1 MREFN
6 GKRYWLVGASEGL
19 GKALALKLSRMGVR
33 VVLSA
38 RNADKLH
45 ELAAELPGPSEVV
58 PMDIS
63 DNASV
68 KAAAEQVGDV
78 DGMVFLAGVY
88 WPIGARAWDAEKV
101 EMMLD
106 VNFIGAARVLGQVV
120 PQMVAKDAGHIV
132 ITGSLS
138 AFRGLPGAIGYAP
151 SKAGCATLAES
162 LECDLR
168 NTGVD
173 VQLINPGYIRT
184 RLTDKNT
191 FKMPQIMEPE
201 RAAALMVE
209 HMMGTGF
216 ARSFPAPF
224 AWLFR
229 LSNFMPESLYFRLF
243 AVK

>member
-1 MREFN
+1 MRDFT

-19 GKALALKLSRMGVR
+19 GKALAEKLSRMGAHVI
-33 VVLSA
+33 LSA
-38 RNADKLH
+38 RNAEKLQ
-45 ELAAELPGPSEVV
+45 AVADGLPGQSTVA

-63 DNASV
+63 DSTSV
-68 KAAAEQVGDV
+68 QAAADQIGQV

-88 WPIGARAWDAEKV
+88 WPIGARDWDVEQV

-106 VNFIGAARVLGQVV
+106 VNFIGAARVLGRVV
-120 PQMVAKDAGHIV
+120 PQMVDRDSGHIV

-138 AFRGLPGAIGYAP
+138 AFRGMPGAIGYAP

-184 RLTDKNT
+184 RLTEKNDFT
-191 FKMPQIMEPE
+191 MPQIMDAED
-201 RAAALMVE
+201 AAAIMVE
-209 HMMGTGF
+209 HMMGDKF

-229 LSNFMPESLYFRLF
+229 LSNFMPEWLFFKLF